1 MRESLER
8 AWAELPGV
16 VQRDARDI
24 VVLFMLVLAIT
35 IAYNRGYRRTERGP
49 LVRMPLLLLAG
60 ATVLLVRH
68 VHEMPW
74 RVGLGVAVLLVAGL
88 IGKRIHPR
96 GLWMLMVI
104 IAAIIGSGWMLS
116 ALVFSA
122 FLFIVLLLSPTE
134 RR

>member
-1 MRESLER
+1 M
-8 AWAELPGV
+8 
-16 VQRDARDI
+16 VQQDARALI
-24 VVLFMLVLAIT
+24 VLFVIMLAIT
-35 IAYNRGYRRTERGP
+35 IAYNRGFRRTERGP
-49 LVRMPLLLLAG
+49 VFRLPLFLLAG
-60 ATVLLVRH
+60 STVLLVRH

-74 RVGLGVAVLLVAGL
+74 KIGLGVAVLLVAGL

-104 IAAIIGSGWMLS
+104 IAAGIGLGWVLS